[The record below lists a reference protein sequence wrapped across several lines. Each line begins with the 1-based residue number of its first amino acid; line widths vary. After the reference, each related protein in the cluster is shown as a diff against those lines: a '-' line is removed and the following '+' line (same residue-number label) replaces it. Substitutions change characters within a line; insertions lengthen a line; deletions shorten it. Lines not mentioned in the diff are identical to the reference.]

1 MLSSPVVATGSQG
14 GPPVFGEYFDAPLP
28 GFSSKTIES
37 WTIKIPVHWLIPRQ
51 HGKDSLLPRNLPQRP
66 PQDHPTGLSLVDGTI
81 IDAKISKACTWTSL
95 FFGRCKDAL
104 NTDVCRV
111 F

>member
-1 MLSSPVVATGSQG
+1 MVSSPVVATGSQG
-14 GPPVFGEYFDAPLP
+14 GPPLFGEYFDAPLP
-28 GFSSKTIES
+28 GFSTKTIES

-51 HGKDSLLPRNLPQRP
+51 HGKDSP
-66 PQDHPTGLSLVDGTI
+66 PAESAPEAPSGPPYRSFVVDGTI
-81 IDAKISKACTWTSL
+81 IDAKISKACAWTSL
-95 FFGRCKDAL
+95 FFRGRQDAL